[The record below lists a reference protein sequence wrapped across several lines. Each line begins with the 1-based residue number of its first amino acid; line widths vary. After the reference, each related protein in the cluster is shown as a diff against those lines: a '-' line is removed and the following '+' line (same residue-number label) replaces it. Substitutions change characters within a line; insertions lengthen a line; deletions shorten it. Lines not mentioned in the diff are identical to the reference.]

1 MNGLA
6 ADDHRSVEVS
16 KFVRATFGLKGTLRL
31 HRLAFG
37 FDLLRAPA
45 NVLLAPVFL
54 LTRLIAFAAKVMRF
68 KKTSAWLSQRKILLE
83 TSVSRQVAIEVS
95 AFFDS
100 LEPEGEHKFGSKT
113 ILEHE
118 ISEYTGVRSAVS
130 EMTTTIVIILVG
142 LGFFQVAELRAQS
155 NAIADFPLGQTLGG
169 VYYGVFSTD
178 LPPWKL
184 IATGAV
190 LAMLASIVTTFAGVI
205 ADPIQVM
212 TGTHRRRLLRLLTRL
227 ENASGHS
234 SNIAREHITA
244 RLSDLTDIVLSLWR
258 TLKG

>member
-16 KFVRATFGLKGTLRL
+16 KFVRTTFGLKGTLRL

-100 LEPEGEHKFGSKT
+100 LEPEREHKFGSKA

-142 LGFFQVAELRAQS
+142 LGFFQAVTPGVISITGSVAELRAQS

-178 LPPWKL
+178 LPP
-184 IATGAV
+184 
-190 LAMLASIVTTFAGVI
+190 
-205 ADPIQVM
+205 
-212 TGTHRRRLLRLLTRL
+212 
-227 ENASGHS
+227 
-234 SNIAREHITA
+234 
-244 RLSDLTDIVLSLWR
+244 
-258 TLKG
+258 